1 MPDKKAESE
10 SALDLVLTRVVP
22 VPRALIWKAW
32 TEPKHLMKWFCPAPW
47 KTVECEIELKP
58 GGLFRFLMRG
68 PAGEEHGGKGCYL
81 AVDAPGRLVWTTV
94 LTAGYRPSGDTFMP
108 FTCIL
113 TFEDAPGGTRYTAC
127 ALHTNAEDVKKHA
140 DMGFH
145 DGWGKALDQLVAM
158 AGELK
163 G

>member
-10 SALDLVLTRVVP
+10 SALDLVLTRVVR
-22 VPRALIWKAW
+22 VPRKLIWKAW
-32 TEPKHLMKWFCPAPW
+32 TEPKHLMKWMCPLPW
-47 KTVECEIELKP
+47 KTVECEIDLRP
-58 GGLFRFLMRG
+58 GGGF
-68 PAGEEHGGKGCYL
+68 
-81 AVDAPGRLVWTTV
+81 
-94 LTAGYRPSGDTFMP
+94 
-108 FTCIL
+108 L
-113 TFEDAPGGTRYTAC
+113 TFEDAPGGTRYTAR
-127 ALHTNAEDVKKHA
+127 AMHVNAEDTKKHA